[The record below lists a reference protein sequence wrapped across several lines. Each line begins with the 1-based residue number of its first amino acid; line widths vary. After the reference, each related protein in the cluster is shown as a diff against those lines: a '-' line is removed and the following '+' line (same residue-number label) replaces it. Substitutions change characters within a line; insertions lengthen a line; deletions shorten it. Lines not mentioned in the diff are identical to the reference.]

1 MDEGVTTGFADHRLS
16 ELVATEAFRHNP
28 YPVYRE
34 FLEHPGWE
42 TPAGYRVF
50 SRYEDLM
57 TILRQPAIFG
67 QEGVPYPNFHVLNP
81 PEHTRLRKLVAQLFT
96 PRAAARQ
103 RESIVRAVDELVD
116 NIAKEGEMDL
126 INDFAQHLPARVTA
140 DMLDVPLED
149 AEQWRNWL
157 NAIGLFRG
165 RVWYLGVGATEQQ
178 QLAAKE
184 GATQAAEYFG
194 ELINQRASTRGNDI
208 VSVLLAAR
216 EGEDQLSEE
225 EVLFSLVLFL
235 GAGLHTTANQ
245 IGNTFRALLENPESL
260 QRIVE
265 DQSLVPNAV
274 EEALRYDGT
283 LQAEYRV
290 TRTDAVVGEVEM
302 AADTPIIIVNGAANR
317 DAAMFENPDVFDI
330 DRTNAA
336 QHLTLGWG
344 IHRCLGAQLARLEL
358 QLATAGLSARLR
370 GLRFAPGDLVQ
381 HPYDRWRAVIAL
393 PVAWDRAA

>member
-1 MDEGVTTGFADHRLS
+1 
-16 ELVATEAFRHNP
+16 
-28 YPVYRE
+28 
-34 FLEHPGWE
+34 
-42 TPAGYRVF
+42 
-50 SRYEDLM
+50 
-57 TILRQPAIFG
+57 
-67 QEGVPYPNFHVLNP
+67 
-81 PEHTRLRKLVAQLFT
+81 VAQLFT

-116 NIAKEGEMDL
+116 NIAEEGEMDL

-149 AEQWRNWL
+149 AELWRNWL

-165 RVWYLGVGATEQQ
+165 RVWYLGVGATEQE

-194 ELINQRASTRGNDI
+194 ELIAQRASTRGNDI

-260 QRIVE
+260 ERVVG

-290 TRTDAVVGEVEM
+290 TRTHAVVGEVEM
-302 AADTPIIIVNGAANR
+302 PAETPIIIVNAAANR
-317 DAAMFENPDVFDI
+317 DPATFENPDVFDI
-330 DRTNAA
+330 DRANAA
-336 QHLTLGWG
+336 QHLTFGWG

-358 QLATAGLSARLR
+358 QLATAGLSARLG
-370 GLRFAPGDLVQ
+370 GLRFAEGDLVQ

-393 PVAWDRAA
+393 PVAWDKAA